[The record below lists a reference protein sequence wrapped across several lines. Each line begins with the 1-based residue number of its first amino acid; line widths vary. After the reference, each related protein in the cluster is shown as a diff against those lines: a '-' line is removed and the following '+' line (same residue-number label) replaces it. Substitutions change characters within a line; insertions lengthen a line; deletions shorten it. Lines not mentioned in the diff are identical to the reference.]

1 MRPERLS
8 GTVLVLAAATLWG
21 TTGTAQSFAP
31 EGASALTVGA
41 LRLLIGGAALLLLA
55 YWRGVLRD
63 GPAWPRGAVA
73 WGVLGVAAYQ
83 VCFFAGVQRAGV
95 ATGTLVGIGSA
106 PIIAGF
112 LAYIV
117 RGERLTSRWIIATA
131 LAVTGC
137 ALLVLPGA
145 EDGARVDPLGII
157 LALGAGLWYAIYTIA
172 SKKLLET
179 HPPDAVTAVVFAL
192 GALALAPLLL
202 TGDVSWVLKP
212 AGILVGLH
220 LGFITT
226 ALAYVFFA
234 RGLTTVPAGVAVTL
248 TLAEPLTAGI
258 LGVVVVGEQL
268 APIALVGIGLLFA
281 GLALLVLSPRRRP
294 RPAVG

>member
-63 GPAWPRGAVA
+63 GPAWPRGAVL

-117 RGERLTSRWIIATA
+117 RGERLTARWISATA

-192 GALALAPLLL
+192 GALTLAPLLL
-202 TGDVSWVLKP
+202 VNDVSWVLKP
-212 AGILVGLH
+212 AGILVALH

-226 ALAYVFFA
+226 ALAYVMFA
-234 RGLTTVPAGVAVTL
+234 RGLMTVPAGVAVTL

-258 LGVVVVGEQL
+258 LGVLVVGERL
-268 APIALVGIGLLFA
+268 APIALIGIALLFA
-281 GLALLVLSPRRRP
+281 GLALLVLSPRRR
-294 RPAVG
+294 RAAVVG